1 MRLKVEDKIE
11 TRNWL
16 PHDRLSRT
24 LKRKVK
30 GNKDLAVSN
39 LRNEK
44 ETRSEISRQRD
55 PGRRVREKS
64 WQTPS
69 FHSLWWVLACDCY
82 FGEAARWR
90 QELEWVSVGNC
101 LAAINLH
108 SIHSLLLPT
117 VLHFQDYKR
126 KKQERNSDKDKEDID
141 DGCGWS
147 LSSCLVP
154 INNQFF
160 YTSLLRILRL
170 FSFIIF
176 SNRWWI
182 LAESERWLGK
192 KISRA
197 VG

>member
-1 MRLKVEDKIE
+1 MD
-11 TRNWL
+11 TRAW
-16 PHDRLSRT
+16 
-24 LKRKVK
+24 
-30 GNKDLAVSN
+30 
-39 LRNEK
+39 E
-44 ETRSEISRQRD
+44 
-55 PGRRVREKS
+55 
-64 WQTPS
+64 
-69 FHSLWWVLACDCY
+69 LWWRGKV
-82 FGEAARWR
+82 F
-90 QELEWVSVGNC
+90 GNC

-176 SNRWWI
+176 SNRWWKGKQSAKRI
-182 LAESERWLGK
+182 LRMRQEKSEL
-192 KISRA
+192 ISRCNTA
-197 VG
+197 VVGELVSGKRKIKACDSKIIQSQESIRLFSFHHPTTFPFHQ

>member
-1 MRLKVEDKIE
+1 MD
-11 TRNWL
+11 TRAW
-16 PHDRLSRT
+16 
-24 LKRKVK
+24 
-30 GNKDLAVSN
+30 
-39 LRNEK
+39 E
-44 ETRSEISRQRD
+44 
-55 PGRRVREKS
+55 
-64 WQTPS
+64 
-69 FHSLWWVLACDCY
+69 LWWRGKV
-82 FGEAARWR
+82 F
-90 QELEWVSVGNC
+90 GNC

-170 FSFIIF
+170 FSSTIRPWAPFLLSSTRLKKETREKIIGD
-176 SNRWWI
+176 SCVW
-182 LAESERWLGK
+182 E
-192 KISRA
+192 KITGPKVLITR
-197 VG
+197 